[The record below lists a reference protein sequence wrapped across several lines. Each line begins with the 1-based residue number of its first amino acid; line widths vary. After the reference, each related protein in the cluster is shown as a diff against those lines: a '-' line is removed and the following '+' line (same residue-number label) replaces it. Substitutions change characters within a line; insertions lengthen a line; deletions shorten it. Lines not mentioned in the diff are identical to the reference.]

1 MNSLVYAGILTAN
14 EILKYQN
21 KENLSVSL
29 YSMLQ
34 LKASEVPYSKM
45 SPITNPKN
53 LFLNKKLPAYN

>member
-1 MNSLVYAGILTAN
+1 MNSMVYTGILTAN

-34 LKASEVPYSKM
+34 LKAPEVPYSKM
-45 SPITNPKN
+45 SLITNPKN
-53 LFLNKKLPAYN
+53 LFLNKKLPVYN

>member
-1 MNSLVYAGILTAN
+1 MVYTGILTAN

-34 LKASEVPYSKM
+34 LKAPEVPYSKM

-53 LFLNKKLPAYN
+53 LFLNK